1 MSQSGRRRHG
11 LSREDR
17 LPRLSSVVS
26 AATLNAASPSPDL
39 EDTWDEINE
48 DSLVYDPTLEEDAE
62 GDPSILLR
70 DLGDCDPG
78 LVLQAIDTICER
90 YLSDLES
97 DLIWLMRHGRRPVE
111 ISRILRIPECEVVR
125 LRKNCFRKIKTVYL
139 YDFHHDK
146 TAFITVMVPMLQLNP
161 KQVRIF
167 TMFFNYFGLRQ
178 IAETI
183 GTRPSN
189 IHRSL
194 QMMRRKMQLLAAAT
208 PPPFDPFYLNAF
220 DDFKY
225 LCLTLRPT
233 TG

>member
-1 MSQSGRRRHG
+1 
-11 LSREDR
+11 
-17 LPRLSSVVS
+17 VVS

>member
-11 LSREDR
+11 SARRDAA
-17 LPRLSSVVS
+17 PRLSSIIS
-26 AATLNAASPSPDL
+26 AATLSAANPVADH
-39 EDTWDEINE
+39 ETAWEEVDEA
-48 DSLVYDPTLEEDAE
+48 SLIYDPTLETEDE
-62 GDPSILLR
+62 SDPGILLR
-70 DLGDCDPG
+70 DLGDCDPAS
-78 LVLQAIDTICER
+78 VLQAIDTICER

-97 DLIWLMRHGRRPVE
+97 DLVWLMRHGRRPVE

-146 TAFITVMVPMLQLNP
+146 AAFLAIMVPLLQLNS

-194 QMMRRKMQLLAAAT
+194 QMMRRKMQSMAGESPA
-208 PPPFDPFYLNAF
+208 PFDTFYLNAF

-233 TG
+233 AG

>member
-1 MSQSGRRRHG
+1 MSRNGRRPSKR
-11 LSREDR
+11 SAE
-17 LPRLSSVVS
+17 PQPSIFVS
-26 AATLNAASPSPDL
+26 AASWGAANPAHDL
-39 EDTWDEINE
+39 EDSWDEVDE
-48 DSLVYDPTLEEDAE
+48 TRLVYDPTVDDDQDD
-62 GDPSILLR
+62 DPGLLLR
-70 DLGDCDPG
+70 DLGDVDPTT
-78 LVLQAIDTICER
+78 VLLAIDTICER

-97 DLIWLMRHGRRPVE
+97 DLVWLMRHGRRPVE

-146 TAFITVMVPMLQLNP
+146 AQFFQRMIPLLQLNP
-161 KQVRIF
+161 KQMRIF

-194 QMMRRKMQLLAAAT
+194 QMMRRKMQELAQADPA
-208 PPPFDPFYLNAF
+208 PFDVFYLNAF

-225 LCLTLRPT
+225 LCLTLRAST
-233 TG
+233 L